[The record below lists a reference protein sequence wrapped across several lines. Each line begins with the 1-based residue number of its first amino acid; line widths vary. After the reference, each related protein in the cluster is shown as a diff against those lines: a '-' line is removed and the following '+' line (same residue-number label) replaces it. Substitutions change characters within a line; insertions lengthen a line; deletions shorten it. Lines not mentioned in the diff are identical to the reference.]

1 MQSFPS
7 IRFHKIISFRLLG
20 HFRAV
25 CMGQPEIADPA
36 DQLLLSISNSAVLE
50 WSSTSLLASDELN
63 HSKYQLK
70 CFLTHGKL
78 NAVAGRIFVEHLPG
92 LNVLFITENE
102 II

>member
-36 DQLLLSISNSAVLE
+36 DQLLLSISNSAVFRVE
-50 WSSTSLLASDELN
+50 VDFSAASDELN
-63 HSKYQLK
+63 HSKFY
-70 CFLTHGKL
+70 LTRGKL
-78 NAVAGRIFVEHLPG
+78 NAVGRIFVEHLPG